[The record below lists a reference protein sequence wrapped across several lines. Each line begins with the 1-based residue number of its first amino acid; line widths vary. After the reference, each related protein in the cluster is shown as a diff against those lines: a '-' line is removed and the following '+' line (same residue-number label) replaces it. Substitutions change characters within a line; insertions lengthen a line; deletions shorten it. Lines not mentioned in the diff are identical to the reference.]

1 MSRSTGTE
9 PIRRGGQAPQFTG
22 KSRGGNNTKIH
33 GVVDEHMRLLALSFT
48 AGNRHDNTQAESLIK
63 GCKGSG
69 IVELVANRAYDANF
83 TRQACVDA
91 GLQACIPSRSNRKE
105 PVAHDPESF
114 KKRHVVENFWEVL
127 KRCRRVATRYDKLIE
142 TYSGFVHLAIVVRHL
157 RGKL

>member
-48 AGNRHDNTQAESLIK
+48 AGNRHDNTQAEALIK

-83 TRQACVDA
+83 TRQACVDE
-91 GLQACIPSRSNRKE
+91 GL
-105 PVAHDPESF
+105 
-114 KKRHVVENFWEVL
+114 
-127 KRCRRVATRYDKLIE
+127 
-142 TYSGFVHLAIVVRHL
+142 
-157 RGKL
+157 